1 MLNSDRYGLI
11 QYRYMKNT
19 LIKRTGFTLIE
30 LLVVMAIIGILSA
43 VVLTSLNGA
52 RQKGR
57 DARRISDIKQIQ
69 LSLELYYDST
79 GGYPA
84 AICTTGTG
92 PCTSSVLVTNGYIAS
107 LPVDPSNNNL
117 YQYVPYSSTAN
128 NTICSGYH
136 IGASLESGS
145 THTALQTDA
154 DATTL
159 AASAGE
165 TAIANTQVCNIA
177 GVGADF
183 HGTDAGKCK
192 STDIGTACYDV
203 RS

>member
-1 MLNSDRYGLI
+1 MKQKILN
-11 QYRYMKNT
+11 K
-19 LIKRTGFTLIE
+19 TGFTLIE

-57 DARRISDIKQIQ
+57 DARRISDVKQIQ

-84 AICTTGTG
+84 TIGTQG
-92 PCTSSVLVTNGYIAS
+92 NSVLVTNGYIAS
-107 LPVDPSNNNL
+107 LPVDPSNNAV
-117 YQYVPYSSTAN
+117 YSYAPYAQTTN

-136 IGASLESGS
+136 IGADLETGS
-145 THTALQTDA
+145 THTVLQTDA
-154 DATTL
+154 DSTTL
-159 AASAGE
+159 SPNAGE
-165 TAIANTQVCNIA
+165 TAVPGTQVCNVA
-177 GVGADF
+177 GATADF
-183 HGTDAGKCK
+183 HGSDAGKCAAG
-192 STDIGTACYDV
+192 DIGTACYDV

>member
-1 MLNSDRYGLI
+1 MNMQKIS
-11 QYRYMKNT
+11 QK
-19 LIKRTGFTLIE
+19 TGFTLIE
-30 LLVVMAIIGILSA
+30 LLVVIAIIGILSA

-79 GGYPA
+79 GAYPA
-84 AICTTGTG
+84 SICTAGTG

-107 LPVDPSNNNL
+107 LPFDPSNTGTKI
-117 YQYVPYSSTAN
+117 YSYVPYASTAN

-136 IGASLESGS
+136 IGADLESGS
-145 THTALQTDA
+145 THNALQTDA

-159 AASAGE
+159 TANAGE
-165 TAIANTQVCNIA
+165 TQIASTQVCNIA

-183 HGTDAGKCK
+183 HGSDAGKCLA
-192 STDIGTACYDV
+192 SDVGTSCYDV

>member
-1 MLNSDRYGLI
+1 M
-11 QYRYMKNT
+11 T
-19 LIKRTGFTLIE
+19 LTNMNGEAIKKTGFTLIE

-52 RQKGR
+52 RAKGR

-69 LSLELYYDST
+69 LALELYYDST
-79 GGYPA
+79 GGYPLS
-84 AICTTGTG
+84 IGTL
-92 PCTSSVLVTNGYIAS
+92 TSSVLVTNGYIAS
-107 LPVDPSNNNL
+107 LPVDPSNNNV
-117 YQYVPYSSTAN
+117 YHYAPYASTLNAA
-128 NTICSGYH
+128 ICSGYH
-136 IGASLESGS
+136 LGASLESGS
-145 THTALQTDA
+145 THTALQTDS

-165 TAIANTQVCNIA
+165 TVPATTQVCT
-177 GVGADF
+177 GGDADF
-183 HGTDAGKCK
+183 HGTDSGKCNPP